1 MNRIQRKPAPRFSRA
16 PARLLAALALVCAIP
31 AVAAGK
37 NSAQQARQDEA
48 AARTSS
54 AQVVYQVLLGEI
66 ALQRGDADLASQ
78 AYASLALRTRD
89 PKALERAVE
98 VAGHARRFDLATE
111 VAKLWLEV
119 EPQSV
124 RAQQLLS
131 GVLLMSNQLAE
142 LEPQLARML
151 ESDKEALG
159 TNLLNLNRMLAR
171 NPDRRA
177 VFHLVEKLCAPY
189 FGIAEAHYATA
200 LAAAS
205 AGERKRALVEVAR
218 SLELRTDWE
227 AAAQFEAQLLAQD
240 SVIQGIATLQRFV
253 TKYPKAAE
261 ARLQLARA
269 LIGEK
274 RYAEARV
281 HFDRLL
287 RDSPNNAEAVFPAA
301 ILALQQNDAER
312 AERHLTHLLSLDFP
326 DYSVVH
332 YYLGRIAEE
341 AKRNATA
348 IEHYEQVK
356 TGEHILSARLGA
368 ARILAG
374 QGQFEEAR
382 RHLHDMKTT
391 SAQDRTQLQ
400 LAEAQLLRDAKK
412 LAEAFALLQE
422 ALIGQPEQPELLYEA
437 AMIAER
443 LDRFDVLETHLRRLI
458 ELQPESAQAY
468 NALGYSLAER
478 NLRLPEA
485 FELISTALKLS
496 PGDPYILDSMGW
508 ILYRQGDFTG
518 ALNHLE
524 QAYKERFDPEI
535 AAHLGE
541 VLWKMDRRDEA
552 RRTWQEAQKKHPDN
566 ETLTAII
573 KKFQD

>member
-1 MNRIQRKPAPRFSRA
+1 MNFTHRKPSTRIRQVPVW
-16 PARLLAALALVCAIP
+16 LLTALSLVCTVP

-37 NSAQQARQDEA
+37 NASQQARQDEA
-48 AARTSS
+48 VSRTSS
-54 AQVVYQVLLGEI
+54 AQMVYQVLLGEI
-66 ALQRGDADLASQ
+66 ALQRGDAELASQ

-89 PKALERAVE
+89 LKALERAVE
-98 VAGHARRFDLATE
+98 VAGHARRFDLAAE
-111 VAKLWLEV
+111 IAKLWLEV
-119 EPQSV
+119 EPKSV

-131 GVLLMSNQLAE
+131 GVLLMSNQLTA

-159 TNLLNLNRMLAR
+159 ANLLSLNRMLSR

-177 VFHLVEKLCAPY
+177 VFRLIEKLCAPY

-200 LAAAS
+200 RAAAS
-205 AGERKRALVEVAR
+205 AGERQRALAEASR
-218 SLELRTDWE
+218 ALELRNDWE
-227 AAAQFEAQLLAQD
+227 MAAQLEAQLLAQD
-240 SVIQGIATLQRFV
+240 SVAQGIAALQRFV
-253 TKYPKAAE
+253 TRHPGAAE

-274 RYAEARV
+274 RFAEARV

-287 RDSPNNAEAVFPAA
+287 KDSPNNAEAVFPAA

-312 AERHLTHLLSLDFP
+312 AERHLKHLLNLDFS
-326 DYSVVH
+326 DFSIVH

-341 AKRNATA
+341 AKHGDTA
-348 IEHYEQVK
+348 IEHYDQVK

-368 ARILAG
+368 TRILAG
-374 QGQFEEAR
+374 RGQFEEAR
-382 RHLHDMKTT
+382 RHLHGTETT
-391 SAQDRTQLQ
+391 SVADRTQLR

-412 LAEAFALLQE
+412 PAEAFALLEE
-422 ALIGQPEQPELLYEA
+422 ALTEQPEQPELLYEA

-443 LDRFDVLETHLRRLI
+443 LNRFDVLEAHLRRLI
-458 ELQPESAQAY
+458 ELQPDSAQAY

-485 FELISTALKLS
+485 FELISTALRLS
-496 PGDPYILDSMGW
+496 PGDPFILDSMGW
-508 ILYRQGDFTG
+508 ILYRQGDFPG

-541 VLWKMDRRDEA
+541 VLWKMGRKDEA

-566 ETLTAII
+566 EALTTLI
-573 KKFQD
+573 KKFED